1 MDNIYEE
8 RKGKEK
14 RETPSNL
21 NTLNG
26 SRVKMFVTEKLSKA
40 DTVAV
45 RCDLCRALANRAAA
59 SSRAID
65 ISISEMLRQHY
76 LY

>member
-1 MDNIYEE
+1 MGSFS
-8 RKGKEK
+8 RM
-14 RETPSNL
+14 TPTTVSSIPLQRIEGENVL
-21 NTLNG
+21 
-26 SRVKMFVTEKLSKA
+26 TEKLSKA